1 MKTHKRGLLVSSSNV
16 ALRTGAAI
24 MSLWIASLASEA
36 MAENTELGGVQP
48 NICVGS
54 DLNIVVSVGANPIE
68 VGCNVDRSIAIGSNV
83 EIADDAVS
91 SIAIGSGAKVT
102 EASGTAIGLAA
113 TAGEDAL
120 AMARGSKALGR
131 FSISMGVNS
140 LANEDAIAIGRVAQG
155 TGRFS
160 ISMGVA
166 SLANEDAIAIGRVA
180 EATGAFSISMGVG
193 SDATGSDSIAIGS
206 TAQSTGGRSV
216 AIGAGSDDGGLS
228 NVIAVGS
235 FAGVKRKIVNMANG
249 AIANGSTEAIT
260 GSQLFATNTSV
271 ASAMGAGSGVN
282 GTTGAITGPTF
293 TVVGGSF
300 NNVGSALDAMD
311 TEIAKTIIYDNV
323 GKTAATLGGVGAT
336 TAVSLRNLAA
346 GALAANSS
354 DAVNGSQLFATNQNV
369 TTNSTQ
375 IAATIASLG
384 AGAAINGTSGAVT
397 APSFNVV
404 GSTFNNVGSA
414 LGAID
419 TQVAKTIIYDD
430 PGHTAAT
437 LGGVGAST
445 AVALRNVASGTI
457 GVNSSDAVNGSQ
469 LFATNRK
476 VTDNTNNIAATLA
489 GLGGGASVNN
499 TTGAFTAP
507 VFNILSSSFNNVGE
521 ALAALDNEL
530 SGAVFY
536 DDAARSRAT
545 LGGAGVTTPVSLQN
559 VGAGVV
565 DATSTEAINGSQLFT
580 TNENL
585 DALGVRVGDAETG
598 LSNLDKGIAN
608 ATIGIVQQEGGT
620 SAGGLIRI
628 GAASG
633 GARLSLIG
641 IDGVRVLEGLG
652 DGRLASDSDEAVNGA
667 QLFATNQLIAG
678 NTQEIGDV
686 QIAVGD
692 NINTVNNLTTS
703 IQNGTIGLVQQDPST
718 LNIGV
723 GSTVGGNLLSI
734 AGTDG
739 NRLLS
744 GLSAATLDATSSDA
758 VNGSQLFAT
767 NEIVDANTQAID
779 DIQTTLGGSVTNVTN
794 LTTAI
799 QNGTIG
805 LVQQDPASRIL
816 SVGANT
822 DGLIVNFAGASGD
835 RRLSGVAA
843 GAVNENSTDAVNG
856 SQLFATDQ
864 TANNALRAA
873 NAATSGV
880 AGAAL
885 ALGGGAQFDAAKG
898 AFTAP
903 TYAVAGGSFNDVGSA
918 LLALDD
924 SISEVSIAASNSVQY
939 DNPERTAVTLG
950 GQGATSPVTLRNVQ
964 AGALSASSKEAV
976 NGSQLFATNQAVTA
990 NTTAIN
996 NLDGRVTTLEGSV
1009 IGSNQAVTNL
1019 TTAIQ
1024 NGTIGLVQQDPATQ
1038 DINVGAATAGAAV
1051 NITGT
1056 SGARTL
1062 RGVRA
1067 GAVSASS
1074 TEAVNG
1080 SQFHALQQSV
1090 DSGLARVDNRLS
1102 GLDSRVGTIEL
1113 DLRELRGEMNSAVA
1127 SAIAIG
1133 MLPSSTNPGRFTLG
1147 MGTGVR
1153 SGQMATAFG
1162 LSYRTT
1168 DDMFTMQARAAF
1180 DKEAV
1185 SVGVGMGL
1193 EF

>member
-1 MKTHKRGLLVSSSNV
+1 M
-16 ALRTGAAI
+16 
-24 MSLWIASLASEA
+24 
-36 MAENTELGGVQP
+36 
-48 NICVGS
+48 
-54 DLNIVVSVGANPIE
+54 
-68 VGCNVDRSIAIGSNV
+68 
-83 EIADDAVS
+83 
-91 SIAIGSGAKVT
+91 
-102 EASGTAIGLAA
+102 
-113 TAGEDAL
+113 
-120 AMARGSKALGR
+120 
-131 FSISMGVNS
+131 
-140 LANEDAIAIGRVAQG
+140 
-155 TGRFS
+155 
-160 ISMGVA
+160 
-166 SLANEDAIAIGRVA
+166 
-180 EATGAFSISMGVG
+180 
-193 SDATGSDSIAIGS
+193 
-206 TAQSTGGRSV
+206 
-216 AIGAGSDDGGLS
+216 
-228 NVIAVGS
+228 
-235 FAGVKRKIVNMANG
+235 
-249 AIANGSTEAIT
+249 
-260 GSQLFATNTSV
+260 
-271 ASAMGAGSGVN
+271 
-282 GTTGAITGPTF
+282 
-293 TVVGGSF
+293 
-300 NNVGSALDAMD
+300 
-311 TEIAKTIIYDNV
+311 
-323 GKTAATLGGVGAT
+323 
-336 TAVSLRNLAA
+336 
-346 GALAANSS
+346 
-354 DAVNGSQLFATNQNV
+354 
-369 TTNSTQ
+369 
-375 IAATIASLG
+375 
-384 AGAAINGTSGAVT
+384 
-397 APSFNVV
+397 
-404 GSTFNNVGSA
+404 
-414 LGAID
+414 
-419 TQVAKTIIYDD
+419 
-430 PGHTAAT
+430 
-437 LGGVGAST
+437 
-445 AVALRNVASGTI
+445 
-457 GVNSSDAVNGSQ
+457 
-469 LFATNRK
+469 
-476 VTDNTNNIAATLA
+476 
-489 GLGGGASVNN
+489 
-499 TTGAFTAP
+499 
-507 VFNILSSSFNNVGE
+507 
-521 ALAALDNEL
+521 
-530 SGAVFY
+530 
-536 DDAARSRAT
+536 
-545 LGGAGVTTPVSLQN
+545 
-559 VGAGVV
+559 
-565 DATSTEAINGSQLFT
+565 
-580 TNENL
+580 
-585 DALGVRVGDAETG
+585 
-598 LSNLDKGIAN
+598 
-608 ATIGIVQQEGGT
+608 
-620 SAGGLIRI
+620 
-628 GAASG
+628 
-633 GARLSLIG
+633 
-641 IDGVRVLEGLG
+641 
-652 DGRLASDSDEAVNGA
+652 
-667 QLFATNQLIAG
+667 
-678 NTQEIGDV
+678 
-686 QIAVGD
+686 
-692 NINTVNNLTTS
+692 
-703 IQNGTIGLVQQDPST
+703 QQDQTT

-723 GSTVGGNLLSI
+723 GASVGGSLISF

-739 NRLLS
+739 NRLLT
-744 GLSAATLDATSSDA
+744 GLAAAALDATSSDA

-767 NEIVDANTQAID
+767 NEIVDATTQAVD
-779 DIQTTLGGSVTNVTN
+779 DIQNTLVGNVTNVTN

-816 SVGANT
+816 LVGANT

-864 TANNALRAA
+864 TANNALRVA
-873 NAATSGV
+873 NVATSGV

-885 ALGGGAQFDAAKG
+885 ALGGGAQFDAANG

-903 TYAVAGGSFNDVGSA
+903 TYAVAGGSFDDVGSA

-924 SISEVSIAASNSVQY
+924 SISDVSIAASNSVQY

-1038 DINVGAATAGAAV
+1038 DINVGAATGGAAV
-1051 NITGT
+1051 NIAGT

-1080 SQFHALQQSV
+1080 SQLHALQQSV